1 MLDRAEKQ
9 MDLLI
14 LGQTLTSDVSK
25 HGGSRALGEV
35 HADVRAEVIQAAAN
49 FAAGVLNAQ
58 LVRSIL
64 LLNYGED
71 SEAPEFRPAPK
82 KEQDSL
88 ANAQRD
94 STLLAAGA
102 PMPRAWFY
110 KRHGIPLPQEGEE
123 TVGAGEG
130 GRGTEGAG
138 EGSEEGRSPK
148 NHQ

>member
-71 SEAPEFRPAPK
+71 SEAPEFR
-82 KEQDSL
+82 
-88 ANAQRD
+88 QRRRR
-94 STLLAAGA
+94 SRTAWPTRNETRPCWRPGC
-102 PMPRAWFY
+102 PCPGPGSISVMGFPCRKRARRRWA
-110 KRHGIPLPQEGEE
+110 RGRED
-123 TVGAGEG
+123 G
-130 GRGTEGAG
+130 GRN
-138 EGSEEGRSPK
+138 PK
-148 NHQ
+148 NHE